1 MVEETGGARGYLPSL
16 NQRALPQTC
25 LCILFPFWS
34 IALSLTIA
42 TPLFL
47 PLRTKDI
54 RSRLQCVRYM
64 QSEVLLLLT
73 FGITII
79 ASFWHTVK
87 DDKKGWWMRSRALD
101 NTATVGCIENANM
114 VPKRV
119 RFVCPLTRGRQV
131 GRGGYTRPG
140 LAGRSGA
147 TPARAARR
155 AAATNGAAR
164 GRSAW

>member
-25 LCILFPFWS
+25 LCILVSVLEHSVIAHDRNTSLSTIAYQRYS
-34 IALSLTIA
+34 IAIA
-42 TPLFL
+42 
-47 PLRTKDI
+47 
-54 RSRLQCVRYM
+54 VRETYA
-64 QSEVLLLLT
+64 VLLLLT

-87 DDKKGWWMRSRALD
+87 DDRKGWWMRSRALD

-114 VPKRV
+114 VPKCV
-119 RFVCPLTRGRQV
+119 RFVCPLTRGREV